1 MVQTLGLIAADYESS
16 LATKMAVGDTTATL
30 LSATDDDGV
39 TLATGKYYLTID
51 GNNSSKEHIYCTLT
65 GTSLTN
71 IQNVTRQGV
80 VTDGCLKTHR
90 IGAKVILTDFA
101 NIKFVSDM
109 LNGSRSLN
117 GSAPMIYDTDPTLT
131 DDKHVATKK
140 YIDDVAIAGGAKSTE
155 AVYGLT
161 RLSVA
166 AASAVAP
173 IAVGDND
180 GRVPSQDENNAL
192 AGTAGTPSTT
202 NKFVTA
208 DDVTEAKTASKIPRR
223 DANSDILVATTP
235 TAGDAAT
242 SKTYVDTAVSS
253 DRFISSSTSATT
265 AIPSNA
271 HYAIIQARSTT
282 GTSGAASFNLYIDS
296 HINSVVE
303 TDTLSTGATLS
314 ASATWN
320 SGGSG
325 NLVVTVQQGTSPNDS
340 SILVAFYK

>member
-1 MVQTLGLIAADYESS
+1 M
-16 LATKMAVGDTTATL
+16 
-30 LSATDDDGV
+30 
-39 TLATGKYYLTID
+39 
-51 GNNSSKEHIYCTLT
+51 
-65 GTSLTN
+65 
-71 IQNVTRQGV
+71 
-80 VTDGCLKTHR
+80 LK
-90 IGAKVILTDFA
+90 
-101 NIKFVSDM
+101 
-109 LNGSRSLN
+109 
-117 GSAPMIYDTDPTLT
+117 
-131 DDKHVATKK
+131 
-140 YIDDVAIAGGAKSTE
+140 
-155 AVYGLT
+155 
-161 RLSVA
+161 
-166 AASAVAP
+166 
-173 IAVGDND
+173 
-180 GRVPSQDENNAL
+180 
-192 AGTAGTPSTT
+192 GTPSTT